1 MTESDTCR
9 SYSKIFTP
17 YYLFTCSPE
26 INTLKKEVEESLS
39 LNKKML
45 EDEEFRHRF
54 KSVIQE
60 FALGILQKK
69 IHLKQFEN
77 VTVFC
82 EKLLNIK

>member
-17 YYLFTCSPE
+17 YYLFTSSPE
-26 INTLKKEVEESLS
+26 LITLKKEVEDSLS

-45 EDEEFRHRF
+45 EDEEFRVKF
-54 KSVIQE
+54 KSVVQD

-77 VTVFC
+77 VNVFC
-82 EKLLNIK
+82 DKLLNII